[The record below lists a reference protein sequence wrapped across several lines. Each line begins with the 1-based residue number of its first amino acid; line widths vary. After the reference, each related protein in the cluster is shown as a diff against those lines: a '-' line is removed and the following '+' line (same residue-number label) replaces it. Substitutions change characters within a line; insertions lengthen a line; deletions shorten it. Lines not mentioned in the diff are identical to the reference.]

1 MLLTFRGVP
10 AGYPYTCK
18 TNLWGECMRI
28 LTLAASMALALA
40 GAVGVQAQ
48 SFPTKPITL
57 VVGFAPG
64 GPTDTVARVLGE
76 HMRHTLGESTVV
88 ENKPG
93 AAGTIGLGQV
103 VRADPDGHMLYV
115 GNWTVNVGA
124 VRTFPIQFDALND
137 IAPIALLTSSKL
149 WIVARKDLP
158 ANNAKEFVAWLKSSE
173 GRANAAS
180 IGVGSAAHVCL
191 VDVKNRS
198 GGDFQL
204 VTYRGGAPAVQ
215 AIAAGQADFGCLE
228 GGQTLGL
235 LRGGQVKVIGVASTT
250 RWAGAPDVPTLAE
263 GGLPGVD
270 LEFWHGLWAPK
281 NTPKPV
287 IAKLNDAVIKA
298 FADESVKKRLT
309 AIGHTLP
316 PKDKMTP
323 QALYNHHKAEV
334 DKWWPIM
341 QKAGIKGPNT

>member
-1 MLLTFRGVP
+1 MRVLTF
-10 AGYPYTCK
+10 
-18 TNLWGECMRI
+18 
-28 LTLAASMALALA
+28 AASLAIALA
-40 GAVGVQAQ
+40 GATGAQAQ
-48 SFPTKPITL
+48 KFPSKPITL

-76 HMRHTLGESTVV
+76 HMRHTLGENAVV

-103 VRADPDGHMLYV
+103 ARAESDGHMLYV

-124 VRTFPIQFDALND
+124 VRTFPVQFDALKD
-137 IAPIALLTSSKL
+137 FEPVALLTSSKL

-158 ANNAKEFVAWLKSSE
+158 ASNAKEFVAWLKANP
-173 GRANAAS
+173 GKANAAS
-180 IGVGSAAHVCL
+180 VGVGSAAHVCL

-198 GGDFQL
+198 GGDFQI

-215 AIAAGQADFGCLE
+215 AIAGGQADFGCLE

-235 LRGGQVKVIGVASTT
+235 LRGGQVKIIGVASQT
-250 RWAGAPDVPTLAE
+250 RWAGAPEVPTLTE

-287 IAKLNDAVIKA
+287 IAKLNDAVVKA
-298 FADESVKKRLT
+298 FADATVKKRLT
-309 AIGHTLP
+309 DIGHTLP
-316 PKDKMTP
+316 ASDKMTP
-323 QALYNHHKAEV
+323 QALYAHHKAEIE
-334 DKWWPIM
+334 KWWPIM
-341 QKAGIKGPNT
+341 EAAGIKRAQPAPALAGSNEKK

>member
-1 MLLTFRGVP
+1 M
-10 AGYPYTCK
+10 K
-18 TNLWGECMRI
+18 I
-28 LTLAASMALALA
+28 LTLAASLAIALA
-40 GAVGVQAQ
+40 GLTGAQAQ
-48 SFPTKPITL
+48 KFPSKPVTL

-64 GPTDTVARVLGE
+64 GPTDTVARVVGE

-88 ENKPG
+88 ENKHG
-93 AAGTIGLGQV
+93 AAGTIGLTQV
-103 VRADPDGHMLYV
+103 SRADPDGHMLYV

-124 VRTFPIQFDALND
+124 VRTFDVPYNPLTGFEPVAM
-137 IAPIALLTSSKL
+137 LTSSKL

-158 ANNAKEFVAWLKSSE
+158 ANTAKEFAAWLKSSQ
-173 GRANAAS
+173 GKANAAN

-215 AIAAGQADFGCLE
+215 AIAGGQADFSCLE

-250 RWAGAPDVPTLAE
+250 RWAGAPEVPTLTE

-287 IAKLNDAVIKA
+287 IAKLNDAVVKA
-298 FADESVKKRLT
+298 FADATVQKRLT
-309 AIGHTLP
+309 DIGHTIP
-316 PKDKMTP
+316 PKDKLTP

-341 QKAGIKGPNT
+341 EKAGIKMYPVK

>member
-1 MLLTFRGVP
+1 MKLV
-10 AGYPYTCK
+10 
-18 TNLWGECMRI
+18 
-28 LTLAASMALALA
+28 TLAASFALAIVGAA
-40 GAVGVQAQ
+40 GAQAQ
-48 SFPTKPITL
+48 KFPSKTITL

-64 GPTDTVARVLGE
+64 GPTDTVARVVGE
-76 HMRHTLGESTVV
+76 HMRQTLGENIVV

-93 AAGTIGLGQV
+93 AAGTIGLTQV
-103 VRADPDGHMLYV
+103 VRSDPDGHTLYV

-124 VRTFPIQFDALND
+124 VRTFPIQFDALKD
-137 IAPIALLTSSKL
+137 VEPVALLTSSKL

-158 ANNAKEFVAWLKSSE
+158 ANTAKEFAEWLRTSQGK
-173 GRANAAS
+173 ANAAS
-180 IGVGSAAHVCL
+180 VGVGSAAHVCL

-204 VTYRGGAPAVQ
+204 ITFRGGAPAVQ
-215 AIAAGQADFGCLE
+215 AIAGGQADFGCLE

-250 RWAGAPDVPTLAE
+250 RWAGAPEVPTLAE

-281 NTPKPV
+281 NTPKPI
-287 IAKLNDAVIKA
+287 IAKLNEAVVKA
-298 FADESVKKRLT
+298 FNDATVKQRLT
-309 AIGHTLP
+309 AIGHVFP
-316 PKDKMTP
+316 PADKMTP
-323 QALYNHHKAEV
+323 QALFNHHKAEV

-341 QKAGIKGPNT
+341 EKAGIKAQGS

>member
-1 MLLTFRGVP
+1 
-10 AGYPYTCK
+10 
-18 TNLWGECMRI
+18 MRI
-28 LTLAASMALALA
+28 FPFATAMALALT
-40 GAVGVQAQ
+40 GVTAAEAQ
-48 SFPTKPITL
+48 KFPSKPVTL

-76 HMRHTLGESTVV
+76 HLRHTLGESVIV

-93 AAGTIGLGQV
+93 AAGTIGLTQV
-103 VRADPDGHMLYV
+103 SRADPDGHMLYV

-124 VRTFPIQFDALND
+124 VRTFEVPYNPLNGFG
-137 IAPIALLTSSKL
+137 PVALLTSSKL

-158 ANNAKEFVAWLKSSE
+158 ANTAKEFAAWLKNSQ
-173 GRANAAS
+173 GKANAAS
-180 IGVGSAAHVCL
+180 VGVGSAAHVCL
-191 VDVKNRS
+191 IDVKNRS

-215 AIAAGQADFGCLE
+215 AIAGGQADFSCLE

-250 RWAGAPDVPTLAE
+250 RWAGAPEVPTLTE

-287 IAKLNDAVIKA
+287 IAKLNDAVVKA
-298 FADESVKKRLT
+298 FADATVQKRLT
-309 AIGHTLP
+309 DIGHTIP
-316 PKDKMTP
+316 SKDKLTP
-323 QALYNHHKAEV
+323 QALYNHHKAEL

-341 QKAGIKGPNT
+341 EKAGIKMFPVK

>member
-1 MLLTFRGVP
+1 M
-10 AGYPYTCK
+10 K
-18 TNLWGECMRI
+18 I
-28 LTLAASMALALA
+28 LPIAASLAIALA
-40 GAVGVQAQ
+40 GFSGTAQAQ
-48 SFPTKPITL
+48 KYPTKPITL

-76 HMRHTLGESTVV
+76 HMRHTLGETGVV

-103 VRADPDGHMLYV
+103 ARAEPDGYMLYV

-124 VRTFPIQFDALND
+124 VRTFPIQFDPLND
-137 IAPIALLTSSKL
+137 FEPIALLTSSKL

-158 ANNAKEFVAWLKSSE
+158 ANNAKEFVAWLKSTE
-173 GRANAAS
+173 GKANAAS
-180 IGVGSAAHVCL
+180 VGVGSAAHVCL

-204 VTYRGGAPAVQ
+204 ITYRGGAPAVQ
-215 AIAAGQADFGCLE
+215 AIAGGQADFGCLE

-281 NTPKPV
+281 NTPKPIV
-287 IAKLNDAVIKA
+287 ATLNDAVAKA
-298 FADESVKKRLT
+298 FADPTVRKRLT
-309 AIGHTLP
+309 DIGHTLP
-316 PKDKMTP
+316 SPDRMTP
-323 QALYNHHKAEV
+323 QALYDHHKAEL

-341 QKAGIKGPNT
+341 QAAGIKAPGT

>member
-1 MLLTFRGVP
+1 
-10 AGYPYTCK
+10 
-18 TNLWGECMRI
+18 
-28 LTLAASMALALA
+28 LAIALA
-40 GAVGVQAQ
+40 GVAGAQAQ
-48 SFPTKPITL
+48 TFPSKPITL

-76 HMRHTLGESTVV
+76 HMRQTLGESAVI

-103 VRADPDGHMLYV
+103 ARAEPDGHMLYV

-124 VRTFPIQFDALND
+124 VRTFPVQFDALKD
-137 IAPIALLTSSKL
+137 FEPVALLTSSKL

-158 ANNAKEFVAWLKSSE
+158 ANTAKEFADWLKMSQ
-173 GRANAAS
+173 GKANAAS
-180 IGVGSAAHVCL
+180 VGVGSAAHVCL

-204 VTYRGGAPAVQ
+204 ITYRGGAPAVQ
-215 AIAAGQADFGCLE
+215 AIAGGQADFGCLE

-235 LRGGQVKVIGVASTT
+235 YRGGQVKIIGVASQT
-250 RWAGAPDVPTLAE
+250 RWAGAPEVPTLAE

-281 NTPKPV
+281 GTPKAV
-287 IAKLNDAVIKA
+287 IAKLNDAVVKA
-298 FADESVKKRLT
+298 FADAAVKKRLT
-309 AIGHTLP
+309 DIGHTLP
-316 PKDKMTP
+316 PSDKMTP
-323 QALYNHHKAEV
+323 QALYSHHKAEI

-341 QKAGIKGPNT
+341 KAAGIKAPGN

>member
-1 MLLTFRGVP
+1 
-10 AGYPYTCK
+10 
-18 TNLWGECMRI
+18 MRKFSLPSI
-28 LTLAASMALALA
+28 CAALLALLPFA
-40 GAVGVQAQ
+40 ERADAQ
-48 SFPTKPITL
+48 TFPSKAITL

-64 GPTDTVARVLGE
+64 GPTDTVARVVGE
-76 HMRHTLGESTVV
+76 HMHRTLGENVV
-88 ENKPG
+88 IENKSG
-93 AAGTIGLGQV
+93 AAGTIGLTQM

-124 VRTFPIQFDALND
+124 VRTFPIQFDPLKD
-137 IAPIALLTSSKL
+137 IEPVALLTSSKL

-158 ANNAKEFVAWLKSSE
+158 ASTAKEFVAWLKSVK
-173 GRANAAS
+173 GKANAAS
-180 IGVGSAAHVCL
+180 VGVGSAAHVCL

-198 GGDFQL
+198 GTDFQL

-215 AIAAGQADFGCLE
+215 AIAAGEADFGCLE

-235 LRGGQVKVIGVASTT
+235 LRGGKVKVIGVASNS

-298 FADESVKKRLT
+298 FADPSVKKRLT
-309 AIGHTLP
+309 DIGHTLP
-316 PKDKMTP
+316 PTDKMTP
-323 QALYNHHKAEV
+323 QALYNHHKAEL
-334 DKWWPIM
+334 DKWWPVM
-341 QKAGIKGPNT
+341 KAAGIKSPGS